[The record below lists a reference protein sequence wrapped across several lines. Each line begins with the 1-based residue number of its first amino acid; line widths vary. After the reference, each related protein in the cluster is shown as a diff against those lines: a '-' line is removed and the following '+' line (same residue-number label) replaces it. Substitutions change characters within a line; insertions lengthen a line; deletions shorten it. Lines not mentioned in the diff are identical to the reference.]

1 MSTTFTEP
9 LFFGRRCWVASEVHV
24 SRGSRHP
31 WQWTVWRSIGR
42 RRPPRAHDD
51 LVERLDAQVRER
63 VRREGVDPQRE
74 ALVVRRIAEDVV
86 RDHDDLSLT
95 GAVAPIADDGAMVG
109 ELVARVSGFGPLQP
123 FLDDPEVEEVWINSP
138 ERVFIARRGR
148 HELTNLRLDAAQVN
162 ELVERMLKS
171 SGRRLD
177 ISTPFVDAMLP
188 EGHRLHVV
196 LEGIT
201 RGFTAVNIRKFLLRA
216 APPLRP
222 RRARQP
228 DPAGRARSSRPRS
241 RAGLNILVAG
251 GTQAGKTT
259 MLNCLA
265 ASVPGGERV
274 VSAEE
279 VFELRFSH
287 PDWVA
292 MQTRQA
298 GLEQTGEIVLRDLV
312 KEALRMRPSRILVG
326 EVRAA
331 ECLDLLLALN
341 SGLPGMCTLHANSA
355 REALVKMCTLP
366 LLAGDNISARFVVP
380 TVATSVDLVVHLGLG
395 ARRRTPGQRDR
406 VRARPGGGRRDR
418 GRADLRAHGGELRR
432 TGGVPA
438 RVERYERVGIDVH
451 ALLASEP
458 RRVSADGRPGRAR
471 RRASGCCSSG
481 RPSPCRARPKVA
493 PRPRPRRS
501 RACSAGPVW
510 ATSRPASV
518 LSLCAV
524 LFAVALAV
532 VQAVS
537 QTLPVAFVFA
547 AMAAYVPIAVL
558 RQRAARR
565 LRDFAEVWPEAVDNL
580 ASAVRAGLSLPDA
593 VAALGTSRPG
603 GAAARLRPVRPRLPG
618 HRAVRRVPRP
628 AEGPARRPR
637 RGPGDRGAAAGP
649 RGRRRRPRPAAA
661 QPLGLPARRRPH
673 PLRARVAPGLDRQRR
688 AARGRRAVD
697 RAAADVVPDRP
708 RSAATPRPAGCSS
721 WASASRVC
729 VLAYTAMMRIGRLPV
744 EKRILS

>member
-1 MSTTFTEP
+1 MAVDRLQT
-9 LFFGRRCWVASEVHV
+9 LARAD
-24 SRGSRHP
+24 
-31 WQWTVWRSIGR
+31 
-42 RRPPRAHDD
+42 AHDD
-51 LVERLDAQVRER
+51 LVLRLDAQVRDL

-74 ALVVRRIAEDVV
+74 AVVVRRIAEDVV
-86 RDHDDLSLT
+86 RGHDELSLT

-123 FLDDPEVEEVWINSP
+123 FLDDPDVEEIWINSP

-171 SGRRLD
+171 SGRRID

-216 APPLRP
+216 HRLSDLVALGSLTPQAASFLD
-222 RRARQP
+222 A
-228 DPAGRARSSRPRS
+228 SV

-265 ASVPGGERV
+265 SAVPGGERII
-274 VSAEE
+274 SAEE

-287 PDWVA
+287 PDWVP

-380 TVATSVDLVVHLGLG
+380 TVATSVDVVVHLGLG
-395 ARRRTPGQRDR
+395 ADGVRRVNEIVSVPGRVEADVIEVEPIFQRY
-406 VRARPGGGRRDR
+406 GT
-418 GRADLRAHGGELRR
+418 ELRR

-438 RVERYERVGIDVH
+438 RLERYERVGIDIH
-451 ALLASEP
+451 E
-458 RRVSADGRPGRAR
+458 
-471 RRASGCCSSG
+471 
-481 RPSPCRARPKVA
+481 
-493 PRPRPRRS
+493 
-501 RACSAGPVW
+501 
-510 ATSRPASV
+510 
-518 LSLCAV
+518 
-524 LFAVALAV
+524 
-532 VQAVS
+532 
-537 QTLPVAFVFA
+537 
-547 AMAAYVPIAVL
+547 
-558 RQRAARR
+558 
-565 LRDFAEVWPEAVDNL
+565 
-580 ASAVRAGLSLPDA
+580 
-593 VAALGTSRPG
+593 
-603 GAAARLRPVRPRLPG
+603 
-618 HRAVRRVPRP
+618 
-628 AEGPARRPR
+628 
-637 RGPGDRGAAAGP
+637 
-649 RGRRRRPRPAAA
+649 
-661 QPLGLPARRRPH
+661 
-673 PLRARVAPGLDRQRR
+673 
-688 AARGRRAVD
+688 
-697 RAAADVVPDRP
+697 
-708 RSAATPRPAGCSS
+708 
-721 WASASRVC
+721 
-729 VLAYTAMMRIGRLPV
+729 
-744 EKRILS
+744 ILSTDRDAGVR